1 MRTVAFRLVSPP
13 RRLPRIPLALLLAF
27 FLAALPTLALAHPL
41 GNFSVNRYSRLDAD
55 PDQIVLFYVL
65 DMAEIPTFQE
75 LPRID
80 SDGDGEISATENES
94 YLSAQLATLQPNL
107 HLTVNGRAVPLT
119 LNSHSLEFPD
129 GQGGLRTIRLSAEFA
144 APLPASGSGWEVNY
158 RDENYPER
166 LGWREVV
173 VRGAE
178 GVELLDSSA
187 PAEDLTD
194 ALRSY
199 PTDLLQSPLSVNEA
213 TFSFRPGTGSPTQA
227 APVTAAAPSA
237 EAMPAQL
244 VDLLES
250 RTFGPGALALALLAA
265 FVLGAGHALTP
276 GHGKTIVAAYLV
288 GARGTAKHALF
299 LGLTTTFTHTIGVF
313 ALGFITLFLSRFIL
327 PEQLYPWLGVLSGLL
342 VVSIGFSLF
351 RQRLRGL
358 FKSGRS
364 SDTHRYGD
372 ADHDASHSDPTHP
385 NYHTHLPPEPNGGR
399 LSWRNL
405 LALGVSGGLLPC
417 PSALVL
423 LLSAIALQRVGL
435 GLLLIVAFS
444 AGLAGVLT
452 GIGILMVHARR
463 LFERLPMQG
472 RLLRA
477 LPVASALFITLA
489 GVGITLQAMAQTGLL
504 QTIVVASAGLF

>member
-1 MRTVAFRLVSPP
+1 MRTVAFHASSP
-13 RRLPRIPLALLLAF
+13 RRLPRPALALLLALL
-27 FLAALPTLALAHPL
+27 LAALPTLALAHPL
-41 GNFSVNRYSRLDAD
+41 GNFSVNRYSRLDAGSD
-55 PDQIVLFYVL
+55 RIALFYVL
-65 DMAEIPTFQE
+65 DMAEIPTFQDM
-75 LPRID
+75 PRID
-80 SDGDGEISATENES
+80 ENGDGEISAAENQQ
-94 YLSAQLATLQPNL
+94 YLSAQLDTLASNL
-107 HLTVNGRAVPLT
+107 HLTVNGQTLPLT
-119 LNSHSLEFPD
+119 LDNQHLEFPE
-129 GQGGLRTIRLSAEFA
+129 GQGGLKTVRLTAEFSA
-144 APLPASGSGWEVNY
+144 VPPARASVWEVSY
-158 RDENYPER
+158 RDDNYPER

-173 VRGAE
+173 VRGGE
-178 GVELLDSSA
+178 GIEVLDSSA
-187 PAEDLTD
+187 PAEDLSD
-194 ALRSY
+194 ALLSY
-199 PTDLLQSPLSVNEA
+199 PTDLLQSPLDVSSA
-213 TFSFRPGTGSPTQA
+213 TFRFRPGAGSVTQPRSPA
-227 APVTAAAPSA
+227 APAPA
-237 EAMPAQL
+237 TDAMPNELAT
-244 VDLLES
+244 LLEAP
-250 RTFGPGALALALLAA
+250 TFGPGALALALLAA

-299 LGLTTTFTHTIGVF
+299 LGLTTTFTHTVGVF

-358 FKSGRS
+358 LRPTRTAQAHT
-364 SDTHRYGD
+364 DRD
-372 ADHDASHSDPTHP
+372 ADHEASHTDPNHP
-385 NYHTHLPPEPNGGR
+385 NYHTHLPPETNGGR